1 MSNTNHTS
9 TANITAETIT
19 DLDQTKE
26 TTLLPS
32 DAIHAKYKSVL
43 HNTSL
48 SKRENYT
55 TTSEQSFD
63 ALDAFLEDEKQHNK
77 TKTWNKL
84 DKTMRIQKLHAYAE
98 KFIHEHGLPIKE
110 IKTLK
115 SFFSKCL
122 DEQKLQK
129 TKEVVYNKDTRE
141 ITSVPGLAFL
151 PDIHEFYIR
160 ITDAKHVSTIKSL
173 TPKRNV

>member
-1 MSNTNHTS
+1 MSKQINTSNNNT
-9 TANITAETIT
+9 
-19 DLDQTKE
+19 E
-26 TTLLPS
+26 TTTT
-32 DAIHAKYKSVL
+32 AAANAAATEIHAKYKGIL
-43 HNTSL
+43 HNTSQ
-48 SKRENYT
+48 SARENGAFI
-55 TTSEQSFD
+55 TSAEQNLD

-84 DKTMRIQKLHAYAE
+84 DKTMRAQKLHAYAE
-98 KFIHEHGLPIKE
+98 KYIHEHGLPIKSA
-110 IKTLK
+110 KVLK

-129 TKEVVYNKDTRE
+129 TKEVIYDKDTRE
-141 ITSVPGLAFL
+141 VLSVVGLAFH
-151 PDIHEFYIR
+151 PETHEFFIR